1 MNDESNKTI
10 DSTDQIEDIELPITE
25 DDRATFKR
33 LDQFLAEKTQFSR
46 TFLKRL
52 FEAGNISSEIKL
64 SLNKM
69 PASGTVIIIDVPPPV
84 NLEAVPQN
92 IPLDILFEDEHLV
105 IVNKQAGLVVHP
117 APGNPDG
124 TLVNAIL
131 YHCPD
136 LSGVGGVIRPGIVH
150 RLDKGTSGVMVVAKN
165 QAAHEGLVLLFSKHD
180 IDREYEAIILCDNA
194 KISSSGKLE
203 STIGRDPK
211 NRQKMAANVRGK
223 KAVTHYNVI
232 SFKKDFAHVKC
243 KLETGRTHQ
252 IRVHMSGL
260 LQCPILND
268 PTYGDQA
275 RHRKRLPPHL
285 AELMKPY
292 EHPFLHAKKLGFI
305 HPVTKQPLS
314 FEVEPPDIFKQI
326 LEGLE

>member
-1 MNDESNKTI
+1 MTDESNQPT
-10 DSTDQIEDIELPITE
+10 DSTDIEDIELSITE
-25 DDRATFKR
+25 DDRLNNKR
-33 LDQFLAEKTQFSR
+33 LDQFLAEKTKYSR
-46 TFLKRL
+46 TFLKKL
-52 FEAGNISSEIKL
+52 FDAGNITAEIKI

-69 PASGTVIIIDVPPPV
+69 PAVGTIISIDVPPPV
-84 NLEAVPQN
+84 NLEAVAQN
-92 IPLDILFEDEHLV
+92 IPIEILFEDEHLV
-105 IVNKQAGLVVHP
+105 IVNKPAGLVVHP

-131 YHCPD
+131 HHCPD

-150 RLDKGTSGVMVVAKN
+150 RLDKGTSGVMVVAKS

-180 IDREYEAIILCDNA
+180 IDREYEAIILCDNS

-203 STIGRDPK
+203 STIGRDPR

-223 KAVTHYNVI
+223 KAVTHYKVL
-232 SFKKDFAHVKC
+232 SFKKSFAHIQC

-275 RHRKRLPPHL
+275 RHRKRLTPDL
-285 AELMKPY
+285 ALLIKDY
-292 EHPFLHAKKLGFI
+292 QYPFLHAKKLGFI
-305 HPVTKQPLS
+305 HPVTKQELC
-314 FEVEPPDIFKQI
+314 FEVAPPKIFTDI
-326 LEGLE
+326 LNGLE

>member
-1 MNDESNKTI
+1 MSDESIKSL
-10 DSTDQIEDIELPITE
+10 DSTDPIEDIELPITE
-25 DDRATFKR
+25 DDRLNYKR
-33 LDQFLAEKTQFSR
+33 LDLFLAEKTQFSR
-46 TFLKRL
+46 TFLKKL
-52 FEAGNISSEIKL
+52 FEAGNITSEIKL

-69 PASGTVIIIDVPPPV
+69 PASATIISIDVPAPIS
-84 NLEAVPQN
+84 LEAVPQN

-117 APGNPDG
+117 APGNLDG

-150 RLDKGTSGVMVVAKN
+150 RLDKGTSGIMVVAKS
-165 QAAHEGLVLLFSKHD
+165 QAAHEGLVLLFSKHN
-180 IDREYEAIILCDNA
+180 IDREYEAIILCDHA

-223 KAVTHYNVI
+223 KATTYYNVI

-285 AELMKPY
+285 AELIKPY

-305 HPVTKQPLS
+305 HPVTKQELN
-314 FEVEPPDIFKQI
+314 FEVPPPDIFQQV
-326 LEGLE
+326 LAGLE